1 MTGWIGLS
9 LRVALLLAL
18 VAVPANAQSHDGE
31 VVEVPLR
38 EHGGRLIVPVR
49 AADGTGLEFI
59 LSTGVGV
66 TVFSESGA
74 ARAGGLGG
82 LTLGGLAV
90 PSEGSQTL
98 PDQSLETDGTVFDG
112 MIGPNMLADFDILI
126 DLPRERLLLRP
137 AGSAGEWEG
146 VELSDPVRLRVFHGI
161 VLSLDV
167 ELNGQEY
174 PATLEIGTP
183 AVIVNTRASQEAGLQ
198 STDVATITLGG
209 AAHPDLPVEVRELE
223 IFERWS
229 PNGDGFVLVGA
240 PITYGCAVS
249 ISWVRREMRTCRR

>member
-1 MTGWIGLS
+1 MTRLLGFS
-9 LRVALLLAL
+9 LNMTLFLLFAAG
-18 VAVPANAQSHDGE
+18 AVNAQSHDGE

-49 AADGTGLEFI
+49 AADGTELEFI
-59 LSTGVGV
+59 LSTGVRV

-90 PSEGSQTL
+90 PSEGGQTL

-167 ELNGQEY
+167 ELNGIEF
-174 PATLEIGTP
+174 PATLEIGTSG
-183 AVIVNTRASQEAGLQ
+183 VIVNERAGEEAGLQ
-198 STDVATITLGG
+198 PADVATVTLGG

-240 PITYGCAVS
+240 PIAYGCAVS